1 MKMTSLAP
9 WNWLD
14 DRDEFDSTSNAL
26 LYPFQ
31 RMQRE
36 MERMVDSVGGGTRE
50 INGQR
55 MVGPEV
61 NISESDEAFHL
72 EFDLPGVKK
81 EDLDLT
87 FQKGR
92 LILRGERRS
101 EKEEKGQRFRRVE
114 KRYGSFERSLALP
127 ENIDSENIQAQFEN
141 GVLELTIPKD
151 LKGPEQR
158 KRIDIG

>member
-14 DRDEFDSTSNAL
+14 DRDEFNSASNSL

-36 MERMVDSVGGGTRE
+36 MERMVDSAGGGSRD

-87 FQKGR
+87 FEKGR

-114 KRYGSFERSLALP
+114 KRYGAFERSINLP

-141 GVLELTIPKD
+141 GVLELTIAKD
-151 LKGPEQR
+151 IKGPEQR